1 MNFGRFSDR
10 QLDALIDASAV
21 ESNALVR
28 QRLVKAAL
36 LRHHERAYNLT
47 LYRQTLIWA
56 MRKGVDA
63 EPAANNHM
71 RAWLVNVGP

>member
-1 MNFGRFSDR
+1 M
-10 QLDALIDASAV
+10 
-21 ESNALVR
+21 R